1 MHYITAKFHHRYLYQ
16 ISSNPFSLFAD
27 YISASP
33 LLASCGISATNL
45 TADLSQWK
53 AKGEEIAKNLNFS
66 FDFTSLEEFQKRRIY
81 QYYLPVYFWC
91 QKQLAAHRATGT
103 KSPLVIGI
111 SAPQGCGKST
121 LCEQLEALFTSSG
134 LIAASVSIDDFYLS
148 YDGQQAVAQ
157 TYATNPL
164 LQMRGNAGSHD
175 LDLGAETLQ
184 ALRAATSSKD
194 AVKLPR
200 YDKSAYQGKGDRAVP
215 TTWPSVSGPVD
226 IVLFEGWML
235 GFAPVEESEAAS
247 VDQNLVPVNAF
258 LQAYKSA
265 WDSAVDSW
273 LVVKVNDPQYAYK
286 WRLQAERAMR
296 AAGKPAMSD
305 EQVAQFVDRFMP
317 AYKCYLAGLYKNGP
331 TTAAT
336 GKVLVVEV
344 DENREPISKQPQ
356 PIM

>member
-1 MHYITAKFHHRYLYQ
+1 
-16 ISSNPFSLFAD
+16 
-27 YISASP
+27 
-33 LLASCGISATNL
+33 
-45 TADLSQWK
+45 
-53 AKGEEIAKNLNFS
+53 
-66 FDFTSLEEFQKRRIY
+66 
-81 QYYLPVYFWC
+81 VYFWC
-91 QKQLAAHRATGT
+91 QKQLTAHRATGS

-134 LIAASVSIDDFYLS
+134 LTAASVSIDDFYLT

-157 TYATNPL
+157 TYSTNPL

-184 ALRAATSSKD
+184 ALRAATSAKD
-194 AVKLPR
+194 SVKLPR
-200 YDKSAYQGKGDRAVP
+200 YEKSAYQGQGDRAASG
-215 TTWPSVSGPVD
+215 TWPSVSGPVD

-235 GFAPVEESEAAS
+235 GFAPVEESQAAS
-247 VDQNLVPVNAF
+247 VDQNLIPVNAF

-273 LVVKVNDPQYAYK
+273 LVVKVKDPEYAYK

-296 AAGKPAMSD
+296 AAGKPAMTD

-317 AYKCYLAGLYKNGP
+317 AYKCYLTGLYKDGP
-331 TTAAT
+331 TTAAK
-336 GKVLVVEV
+336 GQVLVVEV
-344 DENREPISKQPQ
+344 DENREPISQQPN